1 MNKGYLLII
10 FCLLNISCSEEVNTI
25 SRSKQ
30 EQLALDKKRIEG
42 YIDENNLTGFTSLD
56 NGLHYKILD
65 QGNSEFPVIGDTLS
79 VEYIGQLLNGSE
91 FDRNNTNQPFEFI
104 LGSGQ
109 VIEGWEIGVPYI
121 DESGTGIL
129 IIPSGMAYGRSSSG
143 SIPENSVLIFRIKL
157 IEIR

>member
-1 MNKGYLLII
+1 MSKGYFLLI
-10 FCLLNISCSEEVNTI
+10 FCLFNISCSDEVNIIT
-25 SRSKQ
+25 RTKE
-30 EQLALDKKRIEG
+30 EQLDLDKKRIEG

-65 QGNSEFPVIGDTLS
+65 QGNSEFPSIGDTLS
-79 VEYIGQLLNGSE
+79 VEYIGQLLNGTE

-129 IIPSGMAYGRSSSG
+129 IIPSGLGYGKSSSG
-143 SIPENSVLIFRIKL
+143 SIPENAVLIFRIKL
-157 IEIR
+157 VEIR